1 MLDIPATRI
10 ELSAKNLA
18 HNLDQ
23 FKRIL
28 TGKVR
33 LGVVLKANAYG
44 HGLLEMVAL
53 CKELSEFI
61 ILYDWHELETAR
73 RIYDGEILMIG
84 PIGPMHLVEAIYLS
98 PTFGVFSVPYM
109 LQLEELGRS
118 LKRQIS
124 IHLAIDADFGREGL
138 LASELPLAIE
148 NLRKSKFLHLKGVF
162 AHLSSAGDDRAM
174 DISEHQLAS
183 FFQTVEVLASAG
195 FRDLTTHVHASS
207 GTLLYKGLVRSRQAV
222 RIGLSLYGL
231 WPSPL
236 LRTQNPEITLRP
248 ILRWVSWISQIK
260 TVSKGT
266 PIGYSQT
273 YTTEN
278 TTTLALIPQGYGHGY
293 PRGASNRA
301 EVLIQGKRCKVVGL
315 VSMNCMMVD
324 ISHLKNPKIG
334 EEVVLLGTQGSYQ
347 ISAEEL
353 AQCKNSINYEV
364 LTSISPLLPRVIT

>member
-28 TGKVR
+28 AGRVR

-44 HGLLEMVAL
+44 HGLLEMVTL

-61 ILYDWHELETAR
+61 VLYDWQELEVAR
-73 RIYDGEILMIG
+73 KIYDGEILMIG
-84 PIGPMHLVEAIYLS
+84 PIGPVHLVEAIYLS
-98 PTFGVFSVPYM
+98 PIFGVFSIPYL

-118 LKRQIS
+118 LKRQIP
-124 IHLAIDADFGREGL
+124 IHLSIDADFGREGL
-138 LASELPLAIE
+138 LASELPLAVE
-148 NLRKSKFLHLKGVF
+148 KLRQSKFIKLKGVF

-174 DISEHQLAS
+174 DISEHQLSS
-183 FFQTVEVLASAG
+183 FFQAVEVLTSAG
-195 FRDLTTHVHASS
+195 FRELTTHVHASS
-207 GTLLYKGLVRSRQAV
+207 GTLLYKGLVRPVQAV

-236 LRTQNPEITLRP
+236 LKAQSPEITLRP
-248 ILRWVSWISQIK
+248 ILRWVSWISQLK

-273 YTTEN
+273 YTTEK

-293 PRGASNRA
+293 PRGASSRA
-301 EVLIQGKRCKVVGL
+301 EVLIQGHRCKVLGL

-324 ISHLKNPKIG
+324 VSKLKNPKVG
-334 EEVVLLGTQGSYQ
+334 EEVVLLGSQGSEL

-353 AQCKNSINYEV
+353 AKCKSTINYEV